1 MGIGNLGIS
10 ELLIIAVIVLIFF
23 GPSRLPE
30 IGRSVGGALREF
42 KKGMNEVKRELE
54 EVERR
59 AKGEGEDRSDGQ
71 GDRPAG
77 RVSPPRSIDDAPT
90 FGSGPTARPT
100 EEGAGSARPEA
111 EAEQAEA
118 EAEQPAA
125 DAERP
130 REESAAE
137 SERAAEETDAVAEGE
152 DDAEERP

>member
-59 AKGEGEDRSDGQ
+59 AKGEGEDRSDGR

-77 RVSPPRSIDDAPT
+77 QVSPPRSIDDAPT

-100 EEGAGSARPEA
+100 EEGAGTVRP
-111 EAEQAEA
+111 EA

-130 REESAAE
+130 REETAAE
-137 SERAAEETDAVAEGE
+137 SERAAEETDTVAEGE

>member
-59 AKGEGEDRSDGQ
+59 AKGEGEDRSDGRR
-71 GDRPAG
+71 DRPAG
-77 RVSPPRSIDDAPT
+77 RVAPPRTIDEAPT
-90 FGSGPTARPT
+90 FGSGPSASPT
-100 EEGAGSARPEA
+100 GEGAEPDRPEA
-111 EAEQAEA
+111 G
-118 EAEQPAA
+118 
-125 DAERP
+125 DD
-130 REESAAE
+130 
-137 SERAAEETDAVAEGE
+137 SERGPDAGLAPESGPRSGPEGE
-152 DDAEERP
+152 REPTSGGEGDAEERP